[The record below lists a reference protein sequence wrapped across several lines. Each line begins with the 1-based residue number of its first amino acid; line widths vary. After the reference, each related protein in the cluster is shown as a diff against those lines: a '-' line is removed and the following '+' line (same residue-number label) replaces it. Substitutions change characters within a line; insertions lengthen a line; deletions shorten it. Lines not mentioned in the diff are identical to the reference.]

1 MVIIGQ
7 DPYFGPKQAHGT
19 FRLILQTPFISSR
32 SFPARVADWGLPT
45 WRQSSLLQHL
55 IEGFSRP
62 LFLCSQRDP
71 RSTVIGQCKH
81 RLIHSIIFVAKPPSN
96 PLTTVGPSTGR
107 PLNRLRS
114 AMRQHSCVVPTD
126 IRRDQ
131 IRVSGIRD
139 PQTRVRRRT
148 LPAVGHAFVAPSLTQ
163 RQCQKPDRV
172 GEKWCPHA

>member
-32 SFPARVADWGLPT
+32 SFPARVADWGLPS

-81 RLIHSIIFVAKPPSN
+81 RLIHSIIFVAEPPSN
-96 PLTTVGPSTGR
+96 PLTAVGPLHWS
-107 PLNRLRS
+107 PSKPIAL
-114 AMRQHSCVVPTD
+114 
-126 IRRDQ
+126 
-131 IRVSGIRD
+131 
-139 PQTRVRRRT
+139 
-148 LPAVGHAFVAPSLTQ
+148 GHAATFLCCSYRYTPRSDQ
-163 RQCQKPDRV
+163 SIRNS
-172 GEKWCPHA
+172 